1 MNLPSGPQRGYIMLI
16 LLVLDLQIQSLDL
29 YSVLLA
35 LMVSLLLFI
44 ICVLF
49 DGRSYII
56 GLRVRKSINE
66 YNFRTSFMVKRKLSG
81 RFSTRSPA
89 ICSLG
94 RR

>member
-81 RFSTRSPA
+81 RFST
-89 ICSLG
+89 
-94 RR
+94 